1 MATTIDVKGLLAEA
15 KAMDPKV
22 IEVRRAIH
30 AHPELGLD
38 LPITQSLILGELAR
52 MGVSATPGKAIS
64 SVVGR
69 IDGALE
75 GPTTLLRADMD
86 ALALV
91 EETGLPFASTIPG
104 LMHACGHD
112 AHVAMLLGAAQL
124 LMDHRDAL
132 HGSVILAFQPG
143 EEGAGGARR
152 MIEEGLVDP
161 APDRSYAQHVIT
173 NLPSGLIAT
182 RGGPMMASADEFLI
196 TITGRGGHASA
207 PHEALDPIPV
217 AAELVVALQVAL
229 TRRVN
234 VFDPAV
240 LTVGQIAAGTTF
252 NIIPEL
258 ATIRGTFRTLSE
270 ETRRVVEALVARV
283 AHGIA
288 DAHEVDVAVSF
299 PMESYPVTINDV
311 AGAERALELARLLVG
326 TSDVLAMETPVMGAE
341 DFSYLLQVSPGAMIF
356 LGVAPPGSA
365 QPAPN
370 HSNRML
376 VDEAALHRGVALHAL
391 LALAE

>member
-1 MATTIDVKGLLAEA
+1 MTKIDTRALLAEA
-15 KAMDPKV
+15 KALDPQV
-22 IEVRRAIH
+22 IELRRAVH

-38 LPITQSLILGELAR
+38 LPVTQALVLAHLETLGIPAVPGDSL
-52 MGVSATPGKAIS
+52 S
-64 SVVGR
+64 SVVATIEG
-69 IDGALE
+69 GQP

-91 EETGLPFASTIPG
+91 EETDLPFASKIPG
-104 LMHACGHD
+104 VMHACGHD

-124 LMDHRDAL
+124 LMAHRSEL
-132 HGSVILAFQPG
+132 RGSVILAFQPG

-161 APDRSYAQHVIT
+161 KPDRCYAQHVFS
-173 NLPSGLIAT
+173 NLPSGIIAT

-196 TITGRGGHASA
+196 VLTGRGGHASA
-207 PHEALDPIPV
+207 PHDALDPIPV
-217 AAELVVALQVAL
+217 AAELVMALQVAL

-240 LTVGQIAAGTTF
+240 LTVGQIEAGTTF

-258 ATIRGTFRTLSE
+258 ATVRGTFRALSE
-270 ETRRVVEALVARV
+270 ETRAAVEELVSRV

-288 DAHEVDVAVSF
+288 DAHGVEVAVSF
-299 PMESYPVTINDV
+299 PMEGYPVTLNDA
-311 AGAERALELARLLVG
+311 AGAERALGLARTLVG
-326 TSDVLAMETPVMGAE
+326 EESVHEMETPVMGAE
-341 DFSYLLQVSPGAMIF
+341 DFSYMLQASPGAMIF
-356 LGVAPPGSA
+356 LGVAPSGIER
-365 QPAPN
+365 PAPN
-370 HSNRML
+370 HSNKML

-391 LALAE
+391 LALAD

>member
-1 MATTIDVKGLLAEA
+1 MATTVDTKKLLAEA
-15 KAMDPKV
+15 KAVEPKV
-22 IEVRRAIH
+22 IAVRRVIH

-38 LPITQSLILGELAR
+38 LPVTQSLILSELAEMR
-52 MGVSATPGKAIS
+52 IPATPGRSIS

-69 IDGALE
+69 IDGALP
-75 GPTTLLRADMD
+75 GPVTLLRADMD
-86 ALALV
+86 ALALL
-91 EETGLPFASTIPG
+91 EETGLSFASTIPG
-104 LMHACGHD
+104 VMHACGHD

-124 LMDHRDAL
+124 LMNHRDVL
-132 HGSVILAFQPG
+132 RGSVILAFQPG

-152 MIEEGLVDP
+152 MIEEGLIDP

-229 TRRVN
+229 TRRIN
-234 VFDPAV
+234 AFDPAV
-240 LTVGQIAAGTTF
+240 LTVGQIDAGTTF

-258 ATIRGTFRTLSE
+258 ATVRGTFRALSE
-270 ETRRVVEALVARV
+270 ETRRAVEELVIRV
-283 AHGIA
+283 ASGIGAAHGV
-288 DAHEVDVAVSF
+288 EVAVSF
-299 PMESYPVTINDV
+299 PMESYPVTINDI

-326 TSDVLAMETPVMGAE
+326 ASDVVAMGTPVMGAE
-341 DFSYLLQVSPGAMIF
+341 DFSYLLQASPGAMIF
-356 LGVAPPGSA
+356 LGVAPGDIA